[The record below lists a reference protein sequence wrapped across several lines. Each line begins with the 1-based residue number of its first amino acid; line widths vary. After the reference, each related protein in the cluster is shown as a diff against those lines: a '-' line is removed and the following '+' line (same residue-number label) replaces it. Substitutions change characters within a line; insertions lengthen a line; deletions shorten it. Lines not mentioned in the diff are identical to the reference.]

1 MTNLQSPNLY
11 SSNLQSS
18 NLQPA
23 LSTRAFLWQLL
34 RYKPGVWLLTVFA
47 YMILYGLNFAPPLI
61 ARAIFDRLTGAAPVR
76 FGLWTLVL
84 LLFGS
89 TVGRQAA
96 YVALIA
102 GQTLYTA
109 LIDSLVRA
117 NLLAQLL
124 NRPGAQ
130 AIPDSP
136 GETLSRFRDDIQP
149 LGAFFG
155 SAFNLIGVSVF
166 ALLAIITMIRT
177 SPLLTLVAFL
187 PLLLL
192 SVIINR
198 SSARIMRLRAA
209 NQAATSTVTGLLGEL
224 FGAAQA
230 IKVADAEAAVMARLD
245 VVNETRRQ
253 AALQD
258 RLITESLGLL
268 GSNLGDLGTAIILL
282 LMGQAMR
289 TGTFTVGDFALFVYV
304 MPFVANNMGSV
315 AGVLTSYRQL
325 GVSLQRLTTLLQT
338 APTATL
344 VHHRPL
350 YFWGETPAPATT
362 VPARTDPLTTLSVA
376 NLTYHFPQSQRG
388 ISDVSFTL
396 PQGTFTVITGP
407 VGSGKSTLLRVLLG
421 LLPRDSGEIRWNGEL
436 VADPG
441 AFFQPPRSAYTPQA
455 PRLFSDS
462 LRENILLGWPG
473 EVDLATAIHSAVLE
487 EDVAHLAQGLDTLI
501 GPRGVRLSGG
511 QMQRTAAARM
521 FVRQPDLLVFDDLS
535 SALDVETE
543 GKLWERLLQTQGA
556 GALNATYL
564 VVSHRPAALARA
576 DQVITLNE
584 GRIEVIH

>member
-1 MTNLQSPNLY
+1 MTNRRITHDQSPHH
-11 SSNLQSS
+11 
-18 NLQPA
+18 P
-23 LSTRAFLWQLL
+23 LSTRAYLWQLL
-34 RYKPGVWLLTVFA
+34 RYKPWVWLLTVLA
-47 YMILYGLNFAPPLI
+47 YMTLYGLNFAPPLI
-61 ARAIFDRLTGAAPVR
+61 ARALFDRLTGEAPVR

-84 LLFGS
+84 LLIGS

-109 LIDSLVRA
+109 LVGALVRA
-117 NLLAQLL
+117 NLLEQLL
-124 NRPGAQ
+124 NRPAAQ

-149 LGAFFG
+149 LSAFFG

-187 PLLLL
+187 PLVVL

-198 SSARIMRLRAA
+198 SSARIMRFRTA
-209 NQAATSTVTGLLGEL
+209 NQAATSSVTGLLGDL
-224 FGAAQA
+224 FGAVQA
-230 IKVADAEAAVMARLD
+230 IKVADAEAAVIARLAA
-245 VVNETRRQ
+245 VNETRRQ

-258 RLITESLGLL
+258 RLITESLGML
-268 GSNLGDLGTAIILL
+268 GSNLGDLGTALILL

-289 TGTFTVGDFALFVYV
+289 SGAFTVGDFALFVYV
-304 MPFVANNMGSV
+304 MPFVANNLGSV

-325 GVSLQRLTTLLQT
+325 GVSLQRLATLLQT

-350 YFWGETPAPATT
+350 YFWGTPPTPAVT
-362 VPARTDPLTTLSVA
+362 VSTPITPLETLAVA

-388 ISDVSFTL
+388 ISDISFTL
-396 PQGTFTVITGP
+396 RQGTFTVITGP
-407 VGSGKSTLLRVLLG
+407 VGAGKSTLLRVLLG
-421 LLPRDSGEIRWNGEL
+421 LLPQDSGAIRWNGEL
-436 VADPG
+436 IGDPG
-441 AFFQPPRSAYTPQA
+441 RFFQPPHSAYTPQA

-462 LRENILLGWPG
+462 LRENILLGWPA
-473 EVDLATAIHSAVLE
+473 ERAITAAIHSAVLA
-487 EDVAHLAQGLDTLI
+487 EDLASFPQGLATVV

-511 QMQRTAAARM
+511 QIQRTAAARM
-521 FVRQPDLLVFDDLS
+521 FVRQPELLVFDDLS
-535 SALDVETE
+535 SALDGETE
-543 GKLWERLLQTQGA
+543 GKLWDGLFQIQDGVHDKRRPTC
-556 GALNATYL
+556 L
-564 VVSHRPAALARA
+564 VVSHRPTALARA
-576 DQVITLNE
+576 DQIITLNE
-584 GRIEVIH
+584 GRIESIWLRN